1 MGHFMPLTL
10 LLDLDDTLLDSNMD
24 AFVPAYLK
32 NLAGFLLDR
41 AKPQQVIRELLAGR
55 SLMFENE
62 RPDLTLDDVFNQYF
76 YPALGIDYAELQSE
90 LDRFYDDFFPSL
102 KEFSTPRPAAVEMV
116 ECAFEKGWRVVIATN
131 PVFPLKTIEHRLRWA
146 NLPPEK
152 YPFALITS
160 METSHF
166 AKSVPAYYAE
176 ILGKLG
182 WPSGPALM
190 VGDEPI
196 LDMDSASKVGLPV
209 FWIRPEG
216 KSLPELAQGTLRDF
230 LGWIQAVDLNQL
242 QPDLKKP
249 EALIGSLQSG
259 PAVFDS
265 LIRTL
270 KPAEWIARPL
280 KDEWALIEIL
290 CHLRDMDVEV
300 NLPRLEMLT
309 AAENALIAGQ
319 DTDPWATER
328 RYIEQDGPSV
338 FRDFVV
344 ARMKLVE
351 KLKSLSA
358 ADWQRRA
365 RHTIFGPTDLQELVG
380 FMAEHDRTHIQQAM
394 ALLKVIRER

>member
-1 MGHFMPLTL
+1 MPLTL

-32 NLAGFLLDR
+32 NLAGFLVDR
-41 AKPQQVIRELLAGR
+41 AKPQQVIRELLVGR

-76 YPALGIDYAELQSE
+76 YPALGIDYTELQSE

-116 ECAFEKGWRVVIATN
+116 EYAFEKGWRVVIATN

-152 YPFALITS
+152 YPFAMITA

-166 AKSVPAYYAE
+166 AKSGPAYYAE
-176 ILGKLG
+176 ILGRLG
-182 WPSGPALM
+182 WPSGPVLM

-196 LDMDSASKVGLPV
+196 LDMDSASKAGLPV
-209 FWIRPEG
+209 FWVRPEG

-230 LGWIQAVDLNQL
+230 CEWIQAVNLNLL

-249 EALIGSLQSG
+249 EALISSLQSG

-280 KDEWALIEIL
+280 KDEWA
-290 CHLRDMDVEV
+290 
-300 NLPRLEMLT
+300 
-309 AAENALIAGQ
+309 
-319 DTDPWATER
+319 
-328 RYIEQDGPSV
+328 
-338 FRDFVV
+338 
-344 ARMKLVE
+344 
-351 KLKSLSA
+351 
-358 ADWQRRA
+358 
-365 RHTIFGPTDLQELVG
+365 
-380 FMAEHDRTHIQQAM
+380 
-394 ALLKVIRER
+394 

>member
-1 MGHFMPLTL
+1 
-10 LLDLDDTLLDSNMD
+10 
-24 AFVPAYLK
+24 
-32 NLAGFLLDR
+32 
-41 AKPQQVIRELLAGR
+41 
-55 SLMFENE
+55 
-62 RPDLTLDDVFNQYF
+62 
-76 YPALGIDYAELQSE
+76 
-90 LDRFYDDFFPSL
+90 
-102 KEFSTPRPAAVEMV
+102 
-116 ECAFEKGWRVVIATN
+116 
-131 PVFPLKTIEHRLRWA
+131 
-146 NLPPEK
+146 
-152 YPFALITS
+152 